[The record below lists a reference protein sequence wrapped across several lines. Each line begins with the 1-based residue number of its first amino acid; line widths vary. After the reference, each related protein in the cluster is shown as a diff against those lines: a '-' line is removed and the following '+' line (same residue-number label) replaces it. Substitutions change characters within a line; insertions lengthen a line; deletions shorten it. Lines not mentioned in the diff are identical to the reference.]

1 MAQLRN
7 LHPTPAQMATIDK
20 SLDDVAQRMDTTSLV
35 QRLRQRAEVEGIG
48 KSVENVTVTAGSP
61 SKV

>member
-1 MAQLRN
+1 
-7 LHPTPAQMATIDK
+7 MATIDK